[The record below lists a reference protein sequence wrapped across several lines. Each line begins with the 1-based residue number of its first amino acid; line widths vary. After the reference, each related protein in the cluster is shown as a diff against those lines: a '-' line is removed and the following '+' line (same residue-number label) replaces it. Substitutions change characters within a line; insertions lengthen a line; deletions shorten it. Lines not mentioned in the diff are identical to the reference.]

1 MDYGT
6 REFELLHKLNFI
18 RPCGT
23 EEEKQA
29 AGILADEAKKLCA
42 DVKIET
48 FEVDHWT
55 IEKAELLACG
65 RTWEVTGYGL
75 SGSTPEEGITAPFAY
90 VQEAQEI
97 DLVNAKGKIVMVNGR
112 VGDKTYKRLVEAGVL
127 GFLTFEG
134 NVADERDKTDLDTRN
149 LRDWALQYGKLPALN
164 LRTMDAF
171 EIVKAMPETVTLTL
185 RQTEDK
191 AISQNVIAELPGTD
205 PRGETIVFGAHYDS
219 VPFSHGVYDNG
230 AGSVILMELLRFFR
244 ENAPKR
250 NLRFCWFGSE
260 ERGLLGSK
268 AYVAAHEE
276 ELKGIRLMINV
287 DVAGPVLGKDI
298 ALVTAEDSLR
308 VAVEYLSMETGFPI
322 SVKQDIYSSDSI
334 PFADK
339 GVPGINFARFG
350 APGNGNIHNR
360 HDVIEALAP
369 ENLDA
374 TTRFLLT
381 FCRRFVNSVVFPVPR
396 TMPKNMVDE
405 VNKYLKKEN
414 SESK

>member
-1 MDYGT
+1 MDYGN
-6 REFELLHKLNFI
+6 REFELLQKLNFI

-23 EEEKQA
+23 EEEKRAAQILA
-29 AGILADEAKKLCA
+29 AEAEALGLSAGIE
-42 DVKIET
+42 E

-55 IEKAELLACG
+55 IEQADLFACG
-65 RTWEVTGYGL
+65 KHWEVRGYGL
-75 SGSTPEEGITAPFAY
+75 SGSTPEGGITAPFAY
-90 VQEAQEI
+90 VQDASEV
-97 DLVNAKGKIVMVNGR
+97 DLLNAKGKIVMINGR
-112 VGDKTYKRLVEAGVL
+112 AGDKVYKRLVDAGVL
-127 GFLTFEG
+127 GYITFQG
-134 NVADERDKTDLDTRN
+134 NVADERDKTDLDTPN
-149 LRDWALQYGKLPALN
+149 LRDWALKFGKLPALN
-164 LRTMDAF
+164 MRTMDAF
-171 EIVKAMPETVTLTL
+171 ELVKAMPETVTLTL

-191 AISQNVIAELPGTD
+191 AISQNVIVDLAGTD
-205 PRGETIVFGAHYDS
+205 PRDETIVFGAHYDS

-230 AGSVILMELLRFFR
+230 AGSVILMELLRYFVA
-244 ENAPKR
+244 NPPKR

-276 ELKGIRLMINV
+276 ELKNIRLMINV

-308 VAVEYLSMETGFPI
+308 VAVEYLSNVEGFSI
-322 SVKQDIYSSDSI
+322 ACKQDIYSSDSI

-381 FCRRFVNSVVFPVPR
+381 FCKQVVNAAVFPIPR
-396 TMPKNMVDE
+396 SMPKNMVDK
-405 VNKYLKKEN
+405 VNEYLKKEPK
-414 SESK
+414 EEK